1 MSEIRF
7 QCDAC
12 QHAIVA
18 NAATSGSEMHCPKC
32 QKTLTV
38 PAPPPPA
45 ANAEEL
51 PPVSHAGPTP
61 TPPHAA
67 DLPKIKGYEILTKL
81 GEGGMGAV
89 YKAREPMLNRLVAIK
104 VMSRRYGDDATFVA
118 RFIREAAAA
127 ANLSHRNMVRV
138 FTAGESNQIRYIA
151 MEFVEGRTLSQH
163 IQKHERLDAREA
175 VAVTIYVAQALQH
188 AWNKA
193 RLIHRDIK
201 PENIFLSYGGEVKVG
216 DLGLAKSLDE
226 TDAVL
231 TTTGVTMGSPH
242 YISPEQARAMK
253 DMDFRADIYSLGCT
267 LFHMLTGRP
276 PFDAE
281 DTFSIMM
288 KHVKEPPPAITEIWP
303 ECPPSLAALLGRMLT
318 KDRNARPQSYEK
330 LIAELVA
337 IHDGLKSSS
346 SPSPIS
352 PVEPTKSFMAKLIPV
367 PRRKLAGIAG
377 VVAGAGVAVALAG
390 LWWWFSREAGDEGS
404 GKGQAAGIQ
413 SADSPAVAQSSTT
426 QLPTPPTTPSSL
438 SAAPAQVPES
448 STVSAKESTAAIA
461 PAGERA
467 AADMPPNKPKTD
479 ANEIPAARSVITD
492 RRGNLKGERSRQFVD
507 IVEASVERRGNE
519 YVLSMTMAAP
529 FPPQDQMQGK
539 PTTLTWFID
548 LDRNPKTGQQSKGGF
563 GRDYNIHLRYG
574 ETGWRPD
581 FFKVS
586 DVSKGAK
593 TPRDLSAIR
602 IEVNGTTARLRVPVS
617 FIAGQTFDWFADAV
631 CGGPKNPPRTS
642 NPRTARATF
651 YGSTTTR

>member
-1 MSEIRF
+1 
-7 QCDAC
+7 
-12 QHAIVA
+12 
-18 NAATSGSEMHCPKC
+18 
-32 QKTLTV
+32 
-38 PAPPPPA
+38 
-45 ANAEEL
+45 
-51 PPVSHAGPTP
+51 
-61 TPPHAA
+61 
-67 DLPKIKGYEILTKL
+67 
-81 GEGGMGAV
+81 
-89 YKAREPMLNRLVAIK
+89 
-104 VMSRRYGDDATFVA
+104 
-118 RFIREAAAA
+118 
-127 ANLSHRNMVRV
+127 
-138 FTAGESNQIRYIA
+138 
-151 MEFVEGRTLSQH
+151 
-163 IQKHERLDAREA
+163 
-175 VAVTIYVAQALQH
+175 VTIYVAQALQH

-288 KHVKEPPPAITEIWP
+288 KHVKEPPPVITEIWP
-303 ECPPSLAALLGRMLT
+303 DCPPSLAALLGRMLT

-330 LIAELVA
+330 LITELVA
-337 IHDGLKSSS
+337 IHDELKSSS

-367 PRRKLAGIAG
+367 PRRKLAGMAG
-377 VVAGAGVAVALAG
+377 AVAGALVAAAIAG
-390 LWWWFSREAGDEGS
+390 LWWWFSWEAGDEES
-404 GKGQAAGIQ
+404 GKEPTTGVQ
-413 SADSPAVAQSSTT
+413 SADSPAVVPPAAAS
-426 QLPTPPTTPSSL
+426 LPTPATTRPDPV
-438 SAAPAQVPES
+438 AAPAQIPEA
-448 STVSAKESTAAIA
+448 STASAKESATALA

-467 AADMPPNKPKTD
+467 AADMPPEKPKTD

-492 RRGNLKGERSRQFVD
+492 RRGNLKGERSRGFVD
-507 IVEASVERRGNE
+507 IVEASLEQRGNE

-529 FPPQDQMQGK
+529 FPPPEQMKDK

-548 LDRNPKTGQQSKGGF
+548 LDRDPKTGQQGKGGF

-574 ETGWRPD
+574 EKGWRTD

-586 DVSKGAK
+586 DVSKAAK

-602 IEVNGTTARLRVPVS
+602 IEVSGATARLRVPVS

-651 YGSTTTR
+651 RASATAR